1 MTKRRPKK
9 GREKE
14 DCWQE
19 NWRDGLF
26 KRHVALP
33 EEGEGH
39 YNQGNLLAGLILPS
53 AAPCRQNLMDTPVDT
68 DIDPRWQ
75 VALNHSRY
83 LSNLFQAQPALIP
96 ELRAMWEEAPH
107 AAQLLAPLQQQ
118 FSNDDELKT
127 ALRRLRHRT
136 MAHIALRDLCGLAP
150 LSEVVESM
158 TLLADVTTNFVLDYF
173 HRQLAAQYGEP
184 LDAQGQPLRL
194 LIIGMGKLGGRELN
208 VSSDVDYI
216 FVYPEDGDTNGRKSI
231 ENYDFFNRLGKRVIQ
246 ALGDLTANGQVFR
259 VDMRLRPNGDSG
271 PLVCSLDS
279 LENYFIT
286 QGREWERYAWIKAR
300 TMNEGANLQ
309 PVWVEA
315 MQKIA
320 RPFVF
325 RKYLDFG
332 AINAMRDLH
341 AQIRREVA
349 RKDMADHVKLGPGGI
364 REIEFMAQ
372 VFQLIRGGRDPGL
385 QIRPTQAVLKLLV
398 ERQLLPAETEQELNA
413 AYVFLR
419 RLEHR
424 LQYVEDKQT
433 HMLPVDDIE
442 RQKIAFSMGFA
453 DWTAMMQ
460 VLDDHRA
467 KVSRHFDAVFSDP
480 ESGEHPLTGLW
491 LNQLDEDSAIEAFGN
506 LGFRRPKD
514 AIARLAELRN
524 ASRYL
529 QLPATNR
536 QRLDAVGP
544 RLIEACGS
552 TPDPDTTL
560 VRGMAFLENIARR
573 GAYLALLQQY
583 PLALKR
589 VADMICAST
598 WASEYLMRYPLLL
611 DELLD
616 PRLYELATDWLAF
629 REQLRLSLVNH
640 LDDTEREMDILREM
654 HHAQVFRLLAQDLA
668 GLQTIEKLS
677 DHLTELAD
685 TLVQE
690 TLPLVWGKIKKRH
703 RDAPKFAVI
712 GYGKMGG
719 KELGYSSDL
728 DMVYLYDDDDQDAQ
742 ENYTRLAQR
751 LNTWLSSQTSAGI
764 LFETDLRLRP
774 NGDAGLL
781 AVTVD
786 AFRDYQ
792 LKNAWT
798 WEHQALTRARFCA
811 GDPEVG
817 QRFEAIRCEILRQPR
832 DLEKLREE
840 VVAMRQKMIT
850 AHAQNDPVLFGLKH
864 DPGGIIDVEFIVQYL
879 VLGHAHQHPE
889 LTGNLGNIALLRIAA
904 ELGLIDVQA
913 AEAAGNAYR
922 EYRRLQHLKRLSANP
937 KAPIARENIEKH
949 ISAVDRLWTAVFGLR
964 PS

>member
-1 MTKRRPKK
+1 
-9 GREKE
+9 
-14 DCWQE
+14 
-19 NWRDGLF
+19 
-26 KRHVALP
+26 
-33 EEGEGH
+33 
-39 YNQGNLLAGLILPS
+39 
-53 AAPCRQNLMDTPVDT
+53 MDTK
-68 DIDPRWQ
+68 IDPRWQ
-75 VALNHSRY
+75 SALDHGRY
-83 LSNLFQAQPALIP
+83 LNNLLQAHPGLIP
-96 ELRAMWEEAPH
+96 EL
-107 AAQLLAPLQQQ
+107 AATWLQPLSEDLLLNPLRQP
-118 FSNDDELKT
+118 FTDDDALKS
-127 ALRRLRHRT
+127 ALRRLRHRA

-150 LSEVVESM
+150 LAEVVESM
-158 TLLADVTTNFVLDYF
+158 TMLADVTTNFALDHY
-173 HRQLAAQYGEP
+173 HRQLATTYGEP
-184 LDAQGQPLRL
+184 LDANGHPQRL

-216 FVYPEDGDTNGRKSI
+216 FIYPEEGDTAGPKSI
-231 ENYDFFNRLGKRVIQ
+231 ENYDFFTRVGKRVIQ
-246 ALGDLTANGQVFR
+246 ALGDLTADGQVFR

-300 TMNEGANLQ
+300 VMNTGPNADGAAIGQWMDALR
-309 PVWVEA
+309 
-315 MQKIA
+315 KTS

-372 VFQLIRGGRDPGL
+372 VFQLIRGGRDPAL
-385 QIRPTQAVLKLLV
+385 QIRPTLSVLKLLA
-398 ERQLLPAETEQELNA
+398 ERQLIPADGERELRE

-433 HMLPVDDIE
+433 HMLPVDAAE
-442 RQKIAFSMGFA
+442 RAKIARSMDFA
-453 DWTAMMQ
+453 DWPAMLA
-460 VLDDHRA
+460 VLDEHRG

-480 ESGEHPLTGLW
+480 EAGEHPLTGLW
-491 LNQLDEDSAIEAFGN
+491 MNQLDEDTAIEAFGN

-514 AIARLAELRN
+514 AIARLADLR
-524 ASRYL
+524 ASSRYQ

-544 RLIEACGS
+544 RLIEAAGA

-560 VRGMAFLENIARR
+560 VRGIAFLESIARR

-583 PLALKR
+583 PMALKR
-589 VADMICAST
+589 VADMVCAST
-598 WASEYLMRYPLLL
+598 WATDYLNRHPLLL

-616 PRLYELATDWLAF
+616 PRLYEIATDWNGF
-629 REQLRLSLVNH
+629 REQLRRNLADH
-640 LDDTEREMDILREM
+640 ADDTEREMDILREM
-654 HHAQVFRLLAQDLA
+654 HHGQVFRLLAQDLA
-668 GLQTIEKLS
+668 GLQTIESLS

-685 TLVQE
+685 SIVQE
-690 TLPLVWGKIKKRH
+690 TLPVVWNKIKKRH
-703 RDAPKFAVI
+703 CETPKFAVI

-719 KELGYSSDL
+719 KELGYASDL
-728 DMVYLYDDDDQDAQ
+728 DMVYLYDDEDQDAQ
-742 ENYTRLAQR
+742 ENYTRLSQR
-751 LNTWLSSQTSAGI
+751 LNTWLSSQTPAGI

-792 LKNAWT
+792 LNHAWV

-811 GDPEVG
+811 GDAKVG
-817 QRFEAIRCEILRQPR
+817 ARFEAIRCEILCQQR
-832 DLEKLREE
+832 DLTKLRDE
-840 VVAMRQKMIT
+840 VVAMRKKMT
-850 AHAQNDPVLFGLKH
+850 DAHASNSDTVFGLKH
-864 DPGGIIDVEFIVQYL
+864 DPGGIVDVEFIVQYL
-879 VLGHAHQHPE
+879 VLGHAHRHPE
-889 LTGNLGNIALLRIAA
+889 LTGNLGNIALLRIAG
-904 ELGLIDVQA
+904 ELGLIDPQQA
-913 AEAAGNAYR
+913 VAAGNAYR
-922 EYRRLQHLKRLSANP
+922 EYRRLQHAKRLSATP
-937 KAPIARENIEKH
+937 KAPVPRDEVERH
-949 ISAVDRLWTAVFGLR
+949 ILAVNTLWTAVFGSR
-964 PS
+964 D